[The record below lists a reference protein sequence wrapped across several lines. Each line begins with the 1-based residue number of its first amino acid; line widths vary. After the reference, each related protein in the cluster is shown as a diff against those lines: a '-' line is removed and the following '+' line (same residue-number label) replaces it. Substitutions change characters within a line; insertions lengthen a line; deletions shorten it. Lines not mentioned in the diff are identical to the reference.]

1 MGVYSERAAK
11 KMSES
16 SDKAKKDV
24 DKDADDMGKK
34 HKDSSE
40 KAAKCWKSTFSKI
53 GSFSAKAINL
63 TTKAVATGI
72 TLTTTAT
79 AALVTS
85 AVGAY
90 AEYEQLIGGVET
102 LFNSSTALF
111 GTAANRVLANANN
124 AYKSAGLSA
133 NAYMETV
140 TSFSASLL
148 QSLDGD
154 TQAAVDKA
162 DMAITDMSDNA
173 NKMGTSMEMIQYAY
187 QGFAK
192 QNYTMLDNLKLGY
205 GGTKEEMQR
214 LLDKANEINAQ
225 QGIITDYQIESY
237 ADVVD
242 AIHVIQTEMGIT
254 GTTAREASSTIE
266 GSMNAAKA
274 AWSNLLVGIAD
285 DNQDFDQLV
294 NNFVDSVATAAGNIL
309 PRIETSIT
317 GVGKL
322 IEKLFPVIMAE
333 IPSVLNDVLPDL
345 VASGISMTN
354 SLISGI
360 EQNLLLITD
369 TVSNIGVQ
377 LMAALIEVVPQ
388 FVVVGLELIAQL
400 ALGIAQALP
409 ELLPKMT
416 EAIDTIVIAIRD
428 NLPIILDAGL
438 QILLQLAIGI
448 AHALPELIPVIV
460 DTVLLIVD
468 TLLNNIDLLADA
480 AVQLMLGL
488 ALGLVNAIPVLIEKV
503 PEIIASLLSALC
515 ENAPKLVEAASTMIL
530 VIAKALITYL
540 PFLLAMVPDLVLQI
554 NNKFISLAGKFLEVG
569 KSYIGKIKES
579 IISKWEEVKGAV
591 PTWVSGLVDS
601 FLSKVSEFASIG
613 SNIVQGIWNGISS
626 GWDWLISKVSGLA
639 TNLLQAAKDTLGI
652 HSPSQE
658 FEYIGRMC
666 TAGFDKGSDGLMDP
680 DDISKDVKASLGTVK
695 ANVEGTVYAGGGGF
709 KQIVNINQQVSTPD
723 ELARAVRVES
733 RYGMMRGVPV
743 GV

>member
-1 MGVYSERAAK
+1 
-11 KMSES
+11 
-16 SDKAKKDV
+16 
-24 DKDADDMGKK
+24 
-34 HKDSSE
+34 
-40 KAAKCWKSTFSKI
+40 
-53 GSFSAKAINL
+53 
-63 TTKAVATGI
+63 
-72 TLTTTAT
+72 
-79 AALVTS
+79 
-85 AVGAY
+85 
-90 AEYEQLIGGVET
+90 
-102 LFNSSTALF
+102 
-111 GTAANRVLANANN
+111 
-124 AYKSAGLSA
+124 
-133 NAYMETV
+133 METV

-173 NKMGTSMEMIQYAY
+173 NKMGTSMESIQYAY

-242 AIHVIQTEMGIT
+242 AIHVVQTEMGIT

-266 GSMNAAKA
+266 GSLNAVKA
-274 AWSNLLVGIAD
+274 AWANLLVGIAD

-322 IEKLFPVIMAE
+322 IEKLFPIITAE
-333 IPSVLNDVLPDL
+333 IPSVLNDVLPEL

-360 EQNLLLITD
+360 EQNLPLITS
-369 TVSNIGVQ
+369 TVLTIGEQLIGAMVEIAPRFILIGVQ
-377 LMAALIEVVPQ
+377 L
-388 FVVVGLELIAQL
+388 FAQL
-400 ALGIAQALP
+400 TLGIAQALP
-409 ELLPKMT
+409 EL
-416 EAIDTIVIAIRD
+416 
-428 NLPIILDAGL
+428 
-438 QILLQLAIGI
+438 
-448 AHALPELIPVIV
+448 IPVIL
-460 DTVLLIVD
+460 DTVFMIAETLID
-468 TLLNNIDLLADA
+468 PDNIGILIDA
-480 AVQLMLGL
+480 AAQLMIGL
-488 ALGLVNAIPVLIEKV
+488 ALGLTNSVPIIIEKIPQIV
-503 PEIIASLLSALC
+503 VSLTMAFC
-515 ENAPKLVEAASTMIL
+515 ENAPKLVEASSQMIL
-530 VIAKALITYL
+530 ILAKALIAYL
-540 PFLLAMVPDLVLQI
+540 PSLLMIVPNLVLQI
-554 NNKFISLAGKFLEVG
+554 NNKFLSLAGKFLEIG

-579 IISKWEEVKGAV
+579 IISKWEQDVKGAV
-591 PTWVSGLVDS
+591 PAWVSGLVDS

-626 GWDWLISKVSGLA
+626 GWDWLISKVSALA

-652 HSPSQE
+652 HSPSKE

-709 KQIVNINQQVSTPD
+709 HQIVNINQQVSTPD

>member
-1 MGVYSERAAK
+1 
-11 KMSES
+11 
-16 SDKAKKDV
+16 
-24 DKDADDMGKK
+24 
-34 HKDSSE
+34 
-40 KAAKCWKSTFSKI
+40 
-53 GSFSAKAINL
+53 
-63 TTKAVATGI
+63 
-72 TLTTTAT
+72 
-79 AALVTS
+79 
-85 AVGAY
+85 
-90 AEYEQLIGGVET
+90 
-102 LFNSSTALF
+102 
-111 GTAANRVLANANN
+111 
-124 AYKSAGLSA
+124 
-133 NAYMETV
+133 METV

-173 NKMGTSMEMIQYAY
+173 NKMGTSMESIQYAY

-242 AIHVIQTEMGIT
+242 AIHVVQTEMGIT
-254 GTTAREASSTIE
+254 GTTAREARSTIE

-285 DNQDFDQLV
+285 DNQNFDQLV

-322 IEKLFPVIMAE
+322 IEKIFPVITAE
-333 IPSVLNDVLPDL
+333 IPSVLNDVLPEL

-360 EQNLLLITD
+360 EQNIPLITS
-369 TVSNIGVQ
+369 TVLTIGEQLIGAMVEIAPHFILIGVQ
-377 LMAALIEVVPQ
+377 L
-388 FVVVGLELIAQL
+388 FAQL
-400 ALGIAQALP
+400 TLGIAQALP
-409 ELLPKMT
+409 EL
-416 EAIDTIVIAIRD
+416 
-428 NLPIILDAGL
+428 
-438 QILLQLAIGI
+438 
-448 AHALPELIPVIV
+448 IPVIL
-460 DTVLLIVD
+460 DTVFMIAETLID
-468 TLLNNIDLLADA
+468 PDNIGILIDA
-480 AVQLMLGL
+480 AAQLMIGL
-488 ALGLVNAIPVLIEKV
+488 ALGLTNSVPIIIEKIPQIV
-503 PEIIASLLSALC
+503 VSLVMAFC
-515 ENAPKLVEAASTMIL
+515 ENAPKLVEASSQMIL
-530 VIAKALITYL
+530 ILAKALIAYL
-540 PFLLAMVPDLVLQI
+540 PSLLMIVPNLVLQI
-554 NNKFISLAGKFLEVG
+554 NNKFLSLAGKFLEIG

-579 IISKWEEVKGAV
+579 IISKWEQDVKGSV
-591 PTWVSGLVDS
+591 PAWVSGLVDS

-652 HSPSQE
+652 GSMSEESVYEGPV
-658 FEYIGRMC
+658 C
-666 TAGFDKGSDGLMDP
+666 TAGFDESSDGLVDP

>member
-1 MGVYSERAAK
+1 
-11 KMSES
+11 
-16 SDKAKKDV
+16 
-24 DKDADDMGKK
+24 
-34 HKDSSE
+34 
-40 KAAKCWKSTFSKI
+40 
-53 GSFSAKAINL
+53 
-63 TTKAVATGI
+63 
-72 TLTTTAT
+72 
-79 AALVTS
+79 
-85 AVGAY
+85 
-90 AEYEQLIGGVET
+90 
-102 LFNSSTALF
+102 
-111 GTAANRVLANANN
+111 
-124 AYKSAGLSA
+124 
-133 NAYMETV
+133 METV

-205 GGTKEEMQR
+205 GGTKEEMAR
-214 LLDKANEINAQ
+214 LLADATAIS
-225 QGIITDYQIESY
+225 GIEYNLDNY

-322 IEKLFPVIMAE
+322 IEKIFPVITAE
-333 IPSVLNDVLPDL
+333 IPSVLNDVLPEL

-360 EQNLLLITD
+360 EQNIPLITS
-369 TVSNIGVQ
+369 TVLTIGEQLIGAMVEIAPHFILIGVQ
-377 LMAALIEVVPQ
+377 L
-388 FVVVGLELIAQL
+388 FAQL
-400 ALGIAQALP
+400 TLGIAQALP
-409 ELLPKMT
+409 EL
-416 EAIDTIVIAIRD
+416 
-428 NLPIILDAGL
+428 
-438 QILLQLAIGI
+438 
-448 AHALPELIPVIV
+448 IPVIL
-460 DTVLLIVD
+460 DTVFMIAETLID
-468 TLLNNIDLLADA
+468 PDNIGILIDA
-480 AVQLMLGL
+480 AAQLMIGL
-488 ALGLVNAIPVLIEKV
+488 ALGLTNSVPIIIEKIPQIV
-503 PEIIASLLSALC
+503 VSLVMAFC
-515 ENAPKLVEAASTMIL
+515 ENAPKLVEASSQMIL
-530 VIAKALITYL
+530 ILAKALIAYL
-540 PFLLAMVPDLVLQI
+540 PSLLMIVPNLVLQI
-554 NNKFISLAGKFLEVG
+554 NNKFLSLAGKFLEIG

-579 IISKWEEVKGAV
+579 IISKWEQDVKGSV
-591 PTWVSGLVDS
+591 PAWVSGLVDS

-652 HSPSQE
+652 GSMSEESVYEGPV
-658 FEYIGRMC
+658 C
-666 TAGFDKGSDGLMDP
+666 TAGFDESSDGLVDP

>member
-1 MGVYSERAAK
+1 
-11 KMSES
+11 
-16 SDKAKKDV
+16 
-24 DKDADDMGKK
+24 
-34 HKDSSE
+34 
-40 KAAKCWKSTFSKI
+40 
-53 GSFSAKAINL
+53 
-63 TTKAVATGI
+63 
-72 TLTTTAT
+72 
-79 AALVTS
+79 
-85 AVGAY
+85 
-90 AEYEQLIGGVET
+90 
-102 LFNSSTALF
+102 
-111 GTAANRVLANANN
+111 
-124 AYKSAGLSA
+124 
-133 NAYMETV
+133 METV

-205 GGTKEEMQR
+205 GGTKEEMAR
-214 LLDKANEINAQ
+214 LLADATAIS
-225 QGIITDYQIESY
+225 GIEYNLDSY

-322 IEKLFPVIMAE
+322 IEKIFPVITAE
-333 IPSVLNDVLPDL
+333 IPSVLNDVLPEL

-360 EQNLLLITD
+360 EQNLPLITD

-388 FVVVGLELIAQL
+388 FIVVGLELIAQL

-488 ALGLVNAIPVLIEKV
+488 ALGLVNAIPVLIEKI
-503 PEIIASLLSALC
+503 PEIIASLLAALC

-569 KSYIGKIKES
+569 KSYIGKIKDS

-591 PTWVSGLVDS
+591 PVWVSGLVDS

-626 GWDWLISKVSGLA
+626 GWDWLISKVSALA

-652 HSPSQE
+652 GSMSEESVYEGPV
-658 FEYIGRMC
+658 C
-666 TAGFDKGSDGLMDP
+666 TAGFDESSDGLMDS

-695 ANVEGTVYAGGGGF
+695 ANAEGTVYAGGGGF
-709 KQIVNINQQVSTPD
+709 HQIVNINQQVSTPD